1 MPDVGKP
8 VRAAGTLTRTTLYT
22 VPASTKA
29 YVKSINVANP
39 TATSQ
44 AVNVWVGNYLLFPNI
59 NMPAYGG
66 ARDDDTHVL
75 LAGELIEAEC
85 SDTALNIIIDIVEE
99 T

>member
-8 VRAAGTLTRTTLYT
+8 VRASGITARAIVYT
-22 VPASTKA
+22 VPVATKA

-39 TATSQ
+39 TNTSQ
-44 AVNVWVGNYLLFPNI
+44 AVNVWLANYILFPNI

-66 ARDDDTHVL
+66 ARDEETHVL
-75 LAGELIEAEC
+75 LAGEKIEAEC
-85 SDTALNIIIDIVEE
+85 SSAALNIIIDIVEE